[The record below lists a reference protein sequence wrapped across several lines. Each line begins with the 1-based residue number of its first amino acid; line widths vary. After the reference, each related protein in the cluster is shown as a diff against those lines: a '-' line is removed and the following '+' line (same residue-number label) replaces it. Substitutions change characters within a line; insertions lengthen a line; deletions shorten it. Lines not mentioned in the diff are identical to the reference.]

1 MDQNKKSSWRDRI
14 FVGLF
19 AILLGGFGIGN
30 ILKADETYSMSERRT
45 LAQFPAFSLESLSSG
60 TFMTA
65 FEKYTQ
71 DQFLGRET
79 FRSAKAAAELYGF
92 AKKDNNG
99 IYMKDGYVSTMEYPL
114 KEESIHYAAEK
125 FRQIAEQ
132 YLTTENHAYL
142 SFVPDK
148 NFFMAEDNGYLSMD
162 YGQFFTEMKNEASFL
177 TYIDISGLLELEDY
191 YKTDTHWRQ
200 EKITDV
206 ARYLA
211 AEMSG
216 EKTDSKISAE
226 QYEQVQAKDDF
237 YGVYTGQLA
246 LPVEPEPLIYL
257 DNSLLQNCEVYD
269 YQNQKET
276 KIYDLERAEG
286 KDPYQLFL
294 SGDISLLTIHNP
306 EGQTGKEL
314 IIFRDSFGSSLAPLL
329 MEYYDKITL
338 VDIRYLPSSR
348 LGKYI
353 EFTDQDVL
361 FLYSTLVLNNSDTL
375 R

>member
-1 MDQNKKSSWRDRI
+1 MDQNKKSSWRDQI

-19 AILLGGFGIGN
+19 VILLGGLGLCN

-60 TFMTA
+60 SFMTA

-99 IYMKDGYVSTMEYPL
+99 IYMKDRYVSAMEYPL

-125 FRQIAEQ
+125 FRQIADQ

-142 SFVPDK
+142 SIVPDK
-148 NFFMAEDNGYLSMD
+148 NFFMAKDNGYLAMD
-162 YGQFFTEMKNEASFL
+162 YGQFLAEMKNEASFL

-191 YKTDTHWRQ
+191 YRTDTHWRQ

-206 ARYLA
+206 ALYLA

-216 EKTDSKISAE
+216 EKTDSEISFE
-226 QYEQVQAKDDF
+226 KYEQVQAKDDF

-246 LPVEPEPLIYL
+246 LSIEPEPLIYL
-257 DNSLLQNCEVYD
+257 DNSMLQNCEVYD

-276 KIYDLERAEG
+276 KIYDLDRVQG

-306 EGQTGKEL
+306 KGQTEKEL

-338 VDIRYLPSSR
+338 VDIRYLPSNR